1 MGSGLIV
8 SMDDRGRILI
18 PKEIR
23 GKVKTRLFTV
33 ELVEDTIVLK
43 PIANEVLEL
52 AGRFKDLLAH
62 KSIEEL
68 EENQE
73 EFLRKSGRI

>member
-1 MGSGLIV
+1 VLTVRLSTKGQV
-8 SMDDRGRILI
+8 VI

-33 ELVEDTIVLK
+33 ELVDDAIVLK

-52 AGRFKDLLAH
+52 AGQFKDLLEH

-68 EENQE
+68 EETQE
-73 EFLRKSGRI
+73 EFLRKTGRI